1 VFASAPFAVVSSDV
15 HVVVVGCGRVGS
27 GVAAQL
33 EGQGHTV
40 AVVDRAKRSFDRL
53 PPDFKGT
60 TIVGSGFDRE
70 ALDAAGTRGAGAL
83 AAVTNGDNSNILC
96 ARIARENY
104 GIANVVARIYDPRRA
119 VIYQRLGIPTVAT
132 VSWTA
137 TQVLR
142 WLTPDDDSVEW
153 RDATGALLLVERIL
167 PDHWAGRHL
176 TELEETGRFKV
187 SSIIR
192 SNQPRVDVTALIGQ
206 EDDVIQFVVLRDAL
220 VDLDARLAKVP

>member
-1 VFASAPFAVVSSDV
+1 V

-27 GVAAQL
+27 GVAVQL
-33 EGQGHTV
+33 EHLDHTV
-40 AVVDRAKRSFDRL
+40 SVIDRSKRAFDRL
-53 PPDFKGT
+53 PPDFSGT
-60 TIVGSGFDRE
+60 RVIGSGFDRE
-70 ALDAAGTRGAGAL
+70 ALDAAGTAQAGAL
-83 AAVTNGDNSNILC
+83 AAVTNGDNSNILT

-132 VSWTA
+132 VTWTT

-153 RDATGALLLVERIL
+153 RDATGTLLLVERIL

-176 TELEETGRFKV
+176 QELEDDGRIKV
-187 SSIIR
+187 ASVVR
-192 SNQPRVDVTALIGQ
+192 NNQPRIEVATLIGQ
-206 EDDVIQFVVLRDAL
+206 EDDVVQFVVLRDAL
-220 VDLDARLAKVP
+220 VELDERLAKVP

>member
-1 VFASAPFAVVSSDV
+1 V

-33 EGQGHTV
+33 ELQGHTV
-40 AVVDRAKRSFDRL
+40 SVIDRTKRAFNRL
-53 PPDFKGT
+53 PPDFAGT
-60 TIVGSGFDRE
+60 RVVGSGFDRE
-70 ALDAAGTRGAGAL
+70 ALDAAGTLQAGAL
-83 AAVTNGDNSNILC
+83 AAVTNGDNSNILT

-132 VSWTA
+132 VTWTA

-142 WLTPDDDSVEW
+142 WLTPEDDSVEW

-167 PDHWAGRHL
+167 PDHWAGRQL
-176 TELEETGRFKV
+176 EELEDPGRIKV
-187 SSIIR
+187 ASVVR
-192 SNQPRVDVTALIGQ
+192 SNQPRIEVASMIGQ
-206 EDDVIQFVVLRDAL
+206 EDDVVQFVVLRDAL
-220 VDLDARLAKVP
+220 EELDQRLAKVP

>member
-1 VFASAPFAVVSSDV
+1 V

-33 EGQGHTV
+33 ELRGHTV
-40 AVVDRAKRSFDRL
+40 SVIDRTKRAFNRL
-53 PPDFKGT
+53 PPDFAGT
-60 TIVGSGFDRE
+60 RVVGSGFDRE
-70 ALDAAGTRGAGAL
+70 ALDAAGTLQAGAL
-83 AAVTNGDNSNILC
+83 AAVTNGDNSNILT

-132 VSWTA
+132 VTWTA

-142 WLTPDDDSVEW
+142 WLTPEDDSVEW

-167 PDHWAGRHL
+167 PDHWAGRQL
-176 TELEETGRFKV
+176 EELEDPGRIKV
-187 SSIIR
+187 ASVVR
-192 SNQPRVDVTALIGQ
+192 SNQPRIEVASMIGQ
-206 EDDVIQFVVLRDAL
+206 EDDVVQFVVLRDAL
-220 VDLDARLAKVP
+220 EELDQRLAKVP